1 MDRLET
7 APLRT
12 PYKSLY
18 AKLGVPTG
26 ASTEAIRRAYRVLED
41 AYQPGGAYVD
51 DVMHLAFTEISRAAS
66 ILGNPKTRTLY
77 DLGYIDEF
85 GKPTKAGVARASRA
99 RSAIFASALIT
110 IGLAGLAVFT
120 IGHSNPP
127 AETAG
132 NVNPPAQHVFQP
144 VPAPRPPD
152 QMPKSVSNDKPAPQ
166 APDGAAPLQTD
177 ARDYLPLETRDGPGD
192 HTGHVSRESPGEPKR
207 PRLAVAPRSRPLQG
221 APLRPGERRTSNP
234 ERRRTARL
242 SRTGPEL
249 LQSYIWFGAPAPAS
263 RPIGASQTL
272 KTAHCLACL
281 TDHQA
286 DCSRVCP

>member
-18 AKLGVPTG
+18 AKLGVPPG
-26 ASTEAIRRAYRVLED
+26 ASTEAIRRAYQVLKD

-77 DLGYIDEF
+77 DQGYIDEF

-99 RSAIFASALIT
+99 RSAIFATALFT

-120 IGHSNPP
+120 IGHSDVP
-127 AETAG
+127 AETG
-132 NVNPPAQHVFQP
+132 GHVNPPAQHAFQP
-144 VPAPRPPD
+144 VSAPRQPD
-152 QMPKSVSNDKPAPQ
+152 RMPKSVSNDKPAPQ
-166 APDGAAPLQTD
+166 ASDGAAPLQAD
-177 ARDYLPLETRDGPGD
+177 ARDYLPLETKDGPGN
-192 HTGHVSRESPGEPKR
+192 HTGHASRESPREPATASLAAAPKR
-207 PRLAVAPRSRPLQG
+207 RSLQG
-221 APLRPGERRTSNP
+221 APLKQGERSP
-234 ERRRTARL
+234 EQRRTARL
-242 SRTGPEL
+242 SRTGPAM
-249 LQSYIWFGAPAPAS
+249 LQSYIWFGAPAPVS
-263 RPIGASQTL
+263 RPVRASQTL
-272 KTAHCLACL
+272 KSARCLACL

-286 DCSRVCP
+286 DCSRTCP